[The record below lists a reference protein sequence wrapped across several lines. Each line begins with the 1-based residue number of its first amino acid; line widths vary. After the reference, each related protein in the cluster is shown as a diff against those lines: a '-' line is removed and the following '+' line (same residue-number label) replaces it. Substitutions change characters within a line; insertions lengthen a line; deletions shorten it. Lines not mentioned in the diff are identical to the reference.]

1 MPIGMPGCPLLAA
14 STASI
19 ARARMA
25 LASRRWV
32 GMRSPMGRPR
42 VEDSAGRWFGAYC
55 RGAAWRQPYAR
66 FTTACGQLSIC
77 YAFATMSTRP
87 LEEAVERAERALLR
101 IERAVERGT
110 MHQ

>member
-1 MPIGMPGCPLLAA
+1 
-14 STASI
+14 
-19 ARARMA
+19 
-25 LASRRWV
+25 
-32 GMRSPMGRPR
+32 MGRPR

-110 MHQ
+110 MHQGRDENLRSKVAEALGELDSIIREAGR